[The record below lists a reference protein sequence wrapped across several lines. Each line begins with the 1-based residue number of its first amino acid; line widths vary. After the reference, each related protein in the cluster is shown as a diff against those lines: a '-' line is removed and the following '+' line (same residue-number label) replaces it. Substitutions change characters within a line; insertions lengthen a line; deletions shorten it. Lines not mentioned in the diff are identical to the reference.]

1 MNPDL
6 PILVLLGIVSVA
18 SALGLLLSR
27 NAIYAALFLVLN
39 FGVGAVI
46 YLVLN
51 APFIAVVQVS
61 VYAGA
66 IMVLFLFVIMLLG
79 AERLSPGENPP
90 GTSFQRPLAI
100 ALGGVLLGLTLYVLF
115 ARQPPTTATALAD
128 SGPLAVGLSLFGP
141 YVFPFEVVSILLLV
155 AMVGAVVLT
164 RNR

>member
-6 PILVLLGIVSVA
+6 PILVLLGAVSIA

-46 YLVLN
+46 YLLLN

-66 IMVLFLFVIMLLG
+66 IMVLFVFVIMLLG

-100 ALGGVLLGLTLYVLF
+100 ALSGLLMGLAIYVLF
-115 ARQPPTTATALAD
+115 ARQPPAVAAPPPD
-128 SGPLAVGLSLFGP
+128 SSPLAVGLSLFGP
-141 YVFPFEVVSILLLV
+141 YVFPFEVVSVLLLV

>member
-1 MNPDL
+1 M
-6 PILVLLGIVSVA
+6 PILILLGAVSVA

-100 ALGGVLLGLTLYVLF
+100 ALGGILLGLALYVLF

-128 SGPLAVGLSLFGP
+128 SSPLAVGLSLFGP

>member
-6 PILVLLGIVSVA
+6 PILIVLGAVSVA

-79 AERLSPGENPP
+79 AERLRPGENPP
-90 GTSFQRPLAI
+90 GMSLQRPLAI
-100 ALGGVLLGLTLYVLF
+100 ALGGMLFGLALYVLF
-115 ARQPPTTATALAD
+115 VRQPPTTATALAD
-128 SGPLAVGLSLFGP
+128 SSPMAVGLSLFGP
-141 YVFPFEVVSILLLV
+141 YLFPFEVVSILLLV

>member
-1 MNPDL
+1 
-6 PILVLLGIVSVA
+6 
-18 SALGLLLSR
+18 
-27 NAIYAALFLVLN
+27 
-39 FGVGAVI
+39 
-46 YLVLN
+46 
-51 APFIAVVQVS
+51 
-61 VYAGA
+61 
-66 IMVLFLFVIMLLG
+66 MVLFLFVIMVLG

-100 ALGGVLLGLTLYVLF
+100 ALGGVLLGLALYVLF

-128 SGPLAVGLSLFGP
+128 SSPMAVGMSLFTT